1 MDLTRPNQNKDFELR
16 GVHHLALVARDM
28 AETVE
33 FYENVLDMPL
43 IKTLDMPEGQHFFSD
58 CGAGDTLAFF
68 WFPDA
73 PEGIESVSHPPGSN
87 TEVDL
92 VSGVGSMNYLAFSEP
107 LEKMQEYNTRLRQKG
122 VATSSGLR
130 SPTGASTTSQLPD
143 AAKRSQ
149 ARARVAFIA

>member
-1 MDLTRPNQNKDFELR
+1 MDLRLPNQSMDFELR

-73 PEGIESVSHPPGSN
+73 PEGICLGF
-87 TEVDL
+87 
-92 VSGVGSMNYLAFSEP
+92 A
-107 LEKMQEYNTRLRQKG
+107 
-122 VATSSGLR
+122 A
-130 SPTGASTTSQLPD
+130 SPRELTAGDIAHEGA
-143 AAKRSQ
+143 R
-149 ARARVAFIA
+149 